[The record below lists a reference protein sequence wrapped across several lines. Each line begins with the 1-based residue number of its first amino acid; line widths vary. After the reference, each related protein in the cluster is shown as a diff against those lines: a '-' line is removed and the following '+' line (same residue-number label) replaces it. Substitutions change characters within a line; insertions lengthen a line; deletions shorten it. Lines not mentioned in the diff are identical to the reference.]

1 MRGIF
6 GKPQG
11 TCSRVSIVQALL
23 LVRCKDNN
31 NENLAQES
39 LRGRTLSR
47 HSNTAL
53 HYPLL
58 LRKDYSIKCDTG
70 MSPPSSAIHVGS
82 LVLVILLILC
92 TCFCSLIVNNDSI
105 LVGCHGPFC
114 CTPTCKCLIA
124 SIRSFLDSVHSLKQS
139 FCSGMF

>member
-39 LRGRTLSR
+39 LRGRTLR
-47 HSNTAL
+47 YL
-53 HYPLL
+53 LPLL
-58 LRKDYSIKCDTG
+58 VTT
-70 MSPPSSAIHVGS
+70 SSAAGTRTQLSTILCCYERIILSNVS
-82 LVLVILLILC
+82 WMPWAILLHAHL
-92 TCFCSLIVNNDSI
+92 
-105 LVGCHGPFC
+105 
-114 CTPTCKCLIA
+114 
-124 SIRSFLDSVHSLKQS
+124 
-139 FCSGMF
+139 

>member
-58 LRKDYSIKCDTG
+58 LRKDYSIKWNE
-70 MSPPSSAIHVGS
+70 SSFIGNS
-82 LVLVILLILC
+82 CGLTC
-92 TCFCSLIVNNDSI
+92 TCDSAHP
-105 LVGCHGPFC
+105 LHMLLLFDC
-114 CTPTCKCLIA
+114 
-124 SIRSFLDSVHSLKQS
+124 QQ
-139 FCSGMF
+139 